1 MIKTDASMLPHHVE
15 WYLQEPSFLR
25 EIFDAMPLQVI
36 IKSLREED
44 FGQFL
49 FWNKMAEITLGITAT
64 EAIGKTDAA
73 FFPASEVAFFAKMDR
88 EVVENGQCMIS
99 PSETISSRRL
109 GNRILRTIKT
119 PIYSQ
124 EGVPIALLAVSE
136 DVTERKGTE
145 RELTRALSFLENV
158 NRELP
163 GAVFQFKVDHVG
175 RSSFP
180 YLSEG
185 IQDITGDTPEDVMS
199 GSIDLFGR
207 IIRDDAAAFHQAVS
221 NSRRQMETLR
231 EEFRIWTVGGDLRWV
246 LLNSSPSTLYDGSTI
261 WHGFITDVTEQK
273 KTQEALRRGDERLH
287 NALDAMRAAVWE
299 VELASNDLYLSP
311 EWGQLFGFS
320 QSYYPPTAR
329 EFLNFVHPDDRGMLT
344 DSAVTW
350 AGQIEFRHLQSDGG
364 YTWVLI
370 SGKSIFDS
378 TGAVVRQV
386 GTVMEISERKR
397 MEHQLVEAKESAERA
412 SQAKGDFL
420 AMMSHEIRT
429 PLNAILGFSDLLAA
443 TRLNPEQQDYLKTI
457 LDSSSALLVVLN
469 DVLDYSKIESGKLD
483 LQFLPMEVTRVIRSA
498 MEIFRPQAALK
509 GVRIH
514 AVFSGGLPAFLMC
527 DGARLS
533 QIIHNLLS
541 NAVKFTERGEI
552 VVEFFASG
560 PPQGAVWPVTL
571 RVRDTGI
578 GIDLERHPMLF
589 DPFYQADS
597 STKRRRGGT
606 GLGLA
611 IVRRLVGL
619 LLGEIEVSSELD
631 KGTTFVVKLPLQE
644 PDVDE
649 PVTEEDKKRMS
660 LNLAGLIKKIL
671 IVEDNAT
678 NRRLVRLFLKKLGH
692 DADEAI
698 DGFAGVAKA
707 QKVRYDVIF
716 MDLEMPGMD
725 GYEATQKI
733 REIYGEDSPYIVAL
747 TAHAMPEYRE
757 RSFQAGMQAYL
768 SKPVKQ
774 DELAKVLRN
783 VTRRSKA

>member
-1 MIKTDASMLPHHVE
+1 MTDTQTVMPLPHHVE
-15 WYLQEPSFLR
+15 WFLR
-25 EIFDAMPLQVI
+25 ESSFLPDIFDAMPMQVI

-44 FGQFL
+44 FGRFL
-49 FWNKMAEITLGITAT
+49 FWNKMAESILGISAE
-64 EAIGKTDAA
+64 EAIGKTDEA
-73 FFPASEVAFFAKMDR
+73 FFPPDEVVFFARMDR
-88 EVVENGQCMIS
+88 EVMEKGQCLIA
-99 PSETISSRRL
+99 PAETISSRRM
-109 GNRILRTIKT
+109 GRRILRTIKT

-136 DVTERKGTE
+136 DITEKKGTE

-163 GAVFQFKVDHVG
+163 GAVFQFKVDAAG
-175 RSSFP
+175 RPRFS
-180 YLSEG
+180 YLSDGVRE
-185 IQDITGDTPEDVMS
+185 ISGDSPDDVTSGEVNLFDRVHQED
-199 GSIDLFGR
+199 
-207 IIRDDAAAFHQAVS
+207 APAVLEAMTRA
-221 NSRRQMETLR
+221 RREMNTLR
-231 EEFRIWTVGGDLRWV
+231 QEFRIWTVSGELRWV
-246 LLNSSPSTLYDGSTI
+246 SANSSPSLLYDGSAI
-261 WHGFITDVTEQK
+261 WHGFITDITEQK
-273 KTQEALRRGDERLH
+273 KTQEALNRGDERLH
-287 NALDAMRAAVWE
+287 NALDAMKAAVWE
-299 VELASNDLYLSP
+299 VELANDELYLSP
-311 EWGQLFGFS
+311 EWGQLFGFPPS
-320 QSYYPPTAR
+320 HYPATAS
-329 EFLNFVHPDDRGMLT
+329 EFLKFVHPDDRAILSS
-344 DSAVTW
+344 SAATW
-350 AGQIEFRHLQSDGG
+350 SGQVEFRHLQRDGS

-370 SGKSIFDS
+370 SGKSINDA
-378 TGAVVRQV
+378 GGVALRQV
-386 GTVMEISERKR
+386 GTIMEISERKR

-429 PLNAILGFSDLLAA
+429 PLNAVLGFSDLLAA
-443 TRLNPEQQDYLKTI
+443 THLNPEQQDYLKTI

-483 LQFLPMEVTRVIRSA
+483 LQFLPMEVNRVIRSA

-527 DGARLS
+527 DAARLS

-552 VVEFFASG
+552 VVELFASG
-560 PPQGAVWPVTL
+560 SRQGAVWPVTL

-619 LLGEIEVSSELD
+619 LHGEIEVSSELG
-631 KGTTFVVKLPLQE
+631 KGTTFVVRLPLQE
-644 PDVDE
+644 PDQDE

-698 DGFAGVAKA
+698 DGFSGVIKA

-733 REIYGEDSPYIVAL
+733 REIYGENSPYIVAL

-757 RSFQAGMQAYL
+757 RSFQAGMQDYL

-783 VTRRSKA
+783 ASRR